1 MMHGFCMKDFVIIIL
16 LVIYKN
22 FNRTAFY
29 HYNVYFM

>member
-22 FNRTAFY
+22 FNMKALS
-29 HYNVYFM
+29 N